1 MSMQIGLWIDH
12 RKAVVVKLSEDR
24 ERVEILESN
33 MEKHIRPSGGSRS
46 KSPYGPQDVMKED
59 SRERKFQLHLS
70 RWYDV
75 VAEAVQYADEL
86 LVFGPGEG
94 KNEFCKHIAGSALAG
109 RIVGL
114 ETVDRMTIPQIA
126 AKVRKHFIQP
136 QYPVAM

>member
-1 MSMQIGLWIDH
+1 MQIGLWIDH
-12 RKAVVVKLSEDR
+12 RKAVVVKLSDDR

-59 SRERKFQLHLS
+59 TRERKFRLHLS

-94 KNEFCKHIAGSALAG
+94 KNEFRKHIAGSPLAG

-114 ETVDRMTIPQIA
+114 ETVDRMTTPQIA
-126 AKVRKHFIQP
+126 AMVRKHFIQP
-136 QYPVAM
+136 EYPVAM